1 MSKSITFKVI
11 NVDGLVNAIWW
22 LNDKCI
28 KALDSGPVIITL
40 GRESKSRAQEAKYHA
55 LIKDITVTSPEYSFD
70 AWKCLLV
77 KWFDEEMKA
86 AGTPLSKPG
95 ERILDA
101 VNQEFVYLRPSTT
114 GFKIGEGSNFIE
126 YLLCYG
132 SENNVKWS
140 AQSTDIYNEY
150 KEAQQ

>member
-1 MSKSITFKVI
+1 MSKSITFKVLSGE
-11 NVDGLVNAIWW
+11 GLGAAAKW
-22 LNDKCI
+22 LNDNCCL
-28 KALDSGPVIITL
+28 ALTKGPVIITL

-55 LIKDITVTSPEYSFD
+55 LIKDITAMSPEYSFD

-77 KWFDEEMKA
+77 KWFDEEMKE

-101 VNQEFVYLRPSTT
+101 RNQEFVYLRPSTVD
-114 GFKIGEGSNFIE
+114 FRVGEASNFIE

-132 SENNVKWS
+132 AENAVPWS
-140 AQSTDIYNEY
+140 NKSTDIYNQY
-150 KEAQQ
+150 KEAQ

>member
-1 MSKSITFKVI
+1 MSKSITFKLLS
-11 NVDGLVNAIWW
+11 GEELGAATKW
-22 LNDKCI
+22 LNDNCC
-28 KALDSGPVIITL
+28 KALTQGPVIITL
-40 GRESKSRAQEAKYHA
+40 GRESKSKAQEAKYHC
-55 LIKDITVTSPEYSFD
+55 LITDILPLAPNRSFA

-77 KWFDEEMKA
+77 KWFDEEMFE

-101 VNQEFVYLRPSTT
+101 RNQEFVYLRPSTVD
-114 GFKIGEGSNFIE
+114 FRVGEAANFIE

-132 SENNVKWS
+132 AENAVSWS
-140 AQSTDIYNEY
+140 NKSTDIYNDY

>member
-1 MSKSITFKVI
+1 MSKSITFKLLSGE
-11 NVDGLVNAIWW
+11 GLGAAAKW
-22 LNDKCI
+22 LNDNCC
-28 KALDSGPVIITL
+28 KALTAGPVIITL

-55 LIKDITVTSPEYSFD
+55 LIKDITAMSPEYSFN

-114 GFKIGEGSNFIE
+114 GFKIGEGSDFIE

-140 AQSTDIYNEY
+140 RQSTDIYNEY
-150 KEAQQ
+150 KEAQR

>member
-1 MSKSITFKVI
+1 MSKSITFKVLSGE
-11 NVDGLVNAIWW
+11 GLGAATKW
-22 LNDKCI
+22 LNDNCC
-28 KALDSGPVIITL
+28 KALTKGPVVITL

-55 LIKDITVTSPEYSFD
+55 LINDIRTLAPDSSFD

-101 VNQEFVYLRPSTT
+101 INQEFVYLRPSTIE
-114 GFKIGEGSNFIE
+114 FKVGEGSQFIE

-132 SENNVKWS
+132 SENSVQWS
-140 AQSTDIYNEY
+140 KKSTDIYNQY